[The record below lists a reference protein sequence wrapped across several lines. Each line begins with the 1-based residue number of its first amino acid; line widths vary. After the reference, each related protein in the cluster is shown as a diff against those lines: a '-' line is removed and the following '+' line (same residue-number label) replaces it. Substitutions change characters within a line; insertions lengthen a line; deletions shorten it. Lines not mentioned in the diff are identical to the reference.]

1 MHINNKPIYH
11 DLGWGGKTVMF
22 ILFLVIMHTALVL
35 LFFKMKNANDIEP
48 EKLLGPIL
56 LIAFSLFLNYKL
68 KVHCRK
74 KDNYSWKR
82 AAINFAYNFL
92 TILILIFL
100 ACLDGKINYYIISY
114 ALLIS
119 YFFINSTVEFGKK
132 EIVED
137 FGK

>member
-1 MHINNKPIYH
+1 MHINKQMYT
-11 DLGWGGKTVMF
+11 DLSWGGKTALL
-22 ILFLVIMHTALVL
+22 ILFLLMINSGLVL
-35 LFFKMKNANDIEP
+35 LFFKMQDVNIEQ

-74 KDNYSWKR
+74 DSYSWKH
-82 AAINFAYNFL
+82 AAINLIYNFL

-100 ACLDGKINYYIISY
+100 ACLDGKINYYIVAY
-114 ALLIS
+114 ALLIF
-119 YFFINSTVEFGKK
+119 YFFINSAVEFGKK

-137 FGK
+137 FGKTT